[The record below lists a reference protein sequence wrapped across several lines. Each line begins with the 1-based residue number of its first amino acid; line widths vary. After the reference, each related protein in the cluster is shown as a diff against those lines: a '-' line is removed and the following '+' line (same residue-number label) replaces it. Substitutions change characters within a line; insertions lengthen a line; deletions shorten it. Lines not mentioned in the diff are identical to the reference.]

1 LYGIRKNKVPTKKVK
16 SISLFRSRYVAPKGK
31 AVLIQEIGLEDQKS

>member
-1 LYGIRKNKVPTKKVK
+1 
-16 SISLFRSRYVAPKGK
+16 LFRRREVAPKGK